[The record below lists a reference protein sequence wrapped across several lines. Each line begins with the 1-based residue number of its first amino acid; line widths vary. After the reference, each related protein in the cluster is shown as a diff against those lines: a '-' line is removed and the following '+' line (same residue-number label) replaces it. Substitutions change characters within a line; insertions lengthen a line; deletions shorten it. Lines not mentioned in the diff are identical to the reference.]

1 MAERNGRIK
10 SVIGKDI
17 AEIVMKEIKNPH
29 IGMVSINEVVV
40 NSDYSEAR
48 VYVTFFGEGGEK
60 AKLKELKKSEG
71 FVRSRLGEG
80 GEKAKLKELKKS
92 EGFVRSRLASKVD
105 LYKAPKVTFILD
117 ETFKKAASLE
127 EALQKEQSDLDKLK
141 GE

>member
-71 FVRSRLGEG
+71 FVRSRL
-80 GEKAKLKELKKS
+80 
-92 EGFVRSRLASKVD
+92 ASKVD

-127 EALQKEQSDLDKLK
+127 EALQKEQSDLDKFK